1 MRGDLGSSDCRR
13 GICHLSKGE
22 QLCSVRTL
30 DNDLQGGSA
39 RVGKDKQSYHA
50 SLPMSQQAMCPS
62 PLSVGGKGGWHPAPK
77 GARQGV
83 GGRAVSP
90 TLADLRSRFFVC
102 SLYVRN
108 IQVR

>member
-1 MRGDLGSSDCRR
+1 MRGDLGSSDCRS

-50 SLPMSQQAMCPS
+50 SLPMYP
-62 PLSVGGKGGWHPAPK
+62 
-77 GARQGV
+77 
-83 GGRAVSP
+83 
-90 TLADLRSRFFVC
+90 
-102 SLYVRN
+102 
-108 IQVR
+108 